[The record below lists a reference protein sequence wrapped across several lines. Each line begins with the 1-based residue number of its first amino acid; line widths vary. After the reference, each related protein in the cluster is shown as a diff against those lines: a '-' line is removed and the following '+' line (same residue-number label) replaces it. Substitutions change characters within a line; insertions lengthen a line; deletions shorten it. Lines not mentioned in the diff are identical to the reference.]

1 MSCVF
6 CEIVSRLQPATIIY
20 EDDSFLAFLDK
31 YPKTWGHTQVIPK
44 THYRWVWD
52 EPNVLDHLALVN
64 SLIQHY
70 KQVLNIPT
78 CYQTVWGNQ
87 IYHAHI
93 QILPAYQPIHPPSP
107 LDETSAQAIQ
117 KQLQYKPC

>member
-6 CEIVSRLQPATIIY
+6 CDIATKKSNAHIVY
-20 EDDSFLAFLDK
+20 EDSDFIAFLDK

-52 EPNVLDHLALVN
+52 EPNVIQHFEVVN
-64 SLIQHY
+64 RIIQHY
-70 KQVLNIPT
+70 KQVLNIET

-87 IYHAHI
+87 VHHAHI
-93 QILPAYQPIHPPSP
+93 QILPRYRPIHPPTL
-107 LDETSAQAIQ
+107 LDEAEAQTIL